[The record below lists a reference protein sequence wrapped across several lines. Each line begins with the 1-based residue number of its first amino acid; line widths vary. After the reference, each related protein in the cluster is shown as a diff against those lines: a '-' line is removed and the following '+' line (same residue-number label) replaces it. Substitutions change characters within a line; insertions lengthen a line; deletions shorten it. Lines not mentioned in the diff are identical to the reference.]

1 MKAHYHRKVVK
12 RSVDKHATPWHRE
25 IALNNTILRTEVGSG
40 LHGTSVEGSDDRDEM
55 GLCIEP
61 EDCVIGYKDF
71 EQYQWYTAWERP
83 GGRANRSGPG
93 DLDLTIYSLRKWM
106 RLAMNGNPTVLLM
119 LFAPESAIVSQ
130 TVVGIALREQM
141 PEYILSTKAGDRFQG
156 YLETQR
162 ECLIKGGKGK
172 DVTRPELIAA
182 YGYDT
187 KFAGHMVR
195 LGFQGAELLNTGRIT
210 LPMPEVERQT
220 VKDIRA
226 GLHTKDWCLALAE
239 ELQEQIKML
248 TEASALPPEPNYEKI
263 DEWLGEQYTWHWTMK
278 GIDALMDKI
287 TE

>member
-1 MKAHYHRKVVK
+1 VKEHYHRKVVK

-61 EDCVIGYKDF
+61 PDCVIGYKDF

-130 TVVGIALREQM
+130 TEVGIALREEM
-141 PEYILSTKAGDRFQG
+141 PQYILSTKAGDRFVG

-195 LGFQGAELLNTGRIT
+195 LGLQGAELLSTGKIT
-210 LPMPEVERQT
+210 LPMPEKDREL
-220 VKDIRA
+220 VKAIRA
-226 GLHTKDWCLALAE
+226 GERTKEWCLILAE
-239 ELQEQIKML
+239 YLEHQIEEL
-248 TEASALPPEPNYEKI
+248 TAASSLPPEPDYEKI
-263 DEWLGEQYTWHWTMK
+263 DAWLGEQYTWHWTKKSVEFLCEM
-278 GIDALMDKI
+278 
-287 TE
+287 E